1 LSQRSPMEELYIG
14 VDLGGTKILA
24 GIFDSEHHCLALDK
38 TKTKPEE
45 GYDAVCS
52 RIVETVRSAA
62 ELAGIDPEKV
72 SGAGIGAPGSISR
85 DESRVLFAPNLDWR
99 DAPLKADLEAQL
111 GCPVWLGNDCNVAA
125 IGIHRLELEAKP
137 NDMVSIFLGTGIGA
151 GIITNG
157 VFLTGATRAA
167 GEVGHMVLD
176 PDGPLCGCGTR
187 GCFEAL
193 ASRTAIFKK
202 VKAAV
207 KDGRKTLLMDNG
219 GNSLTKI
226 RSGKLRRAI
235 EDEDKLSIKVL
246 NETCFYTGLAIANL
260 CNLLNPEVVVL
271 GGGLVEQLHATMM
284 PIVREVALERI
295 MPGARHV
302 RIMAT
307 SLGDD
312 AGITGAAILAHDHS

>member
-1 LSQRSPMEELYIG
+1 MEELYIG

-24 GIFDSEHHCLALDK
+24 GIFDSDHHCLASKK
-38 TKTKPEE
+38 TKTNQEE
-45 GYDAVCS
+45 GYDAVCGQ
-52 RIVETVRSAA
+52 IVETIRSAA
-62 ELAGIDPEKV
+62 ELAGIDPAKV
-72 SGAGIGAPGSISR
+72 NGAGIGAPGSISS
-85 DESRVLFAPNLDWR
+85 DESHVLFAPNLGWR

-125 IGIHRLELEAKP
+125 TGIHRLELEAKP

-176 PDGPLCGCGTR
+176 PDGPVCGCGTR

-193 ASRTAIFKK
+193 ASRTAIFNK
-202 VKAAV
+202 VKSAV
-207 KDGRKTLLMDNG
+207 NDGAKTLLMDAG
-219 GNSLTKI
+219 DDSVTRI

-235 EDEDKLSIKVL
+235 EAGDELAAAVL
-246 NETCFYTGLAIANL
+246 GETCLYTGVAIANL
-260 CNLLNPEVVVL
+260 CNLLNPEVVAL
-271 GGGLVEQLHATMM
+271 GGGLIEQLQADMLPKIRDT
-284 PIVREVALERI
+284 ALERI
-295 MPGARHV
+295 MPGARQV

-307 SLGDD
+307 ALGDD
-312 AGITGAAILAHDHS
+312 AGITGAAILAHDHT

>member
-1 LSQRSPMEELYIG
+1 MEELYIG

-24 GIFDSEHHCLALDK
+24 GIFDSDHHCLASEK
-38 TKTKPEE
+38 TKTNQEE
-45 GYDAVCS
+45 GYDAVCGQ
-52 RIVETVRSAA
+52 IVETIRSAA
-62 ELAGIDPEKV
+62 ELAGIDPAKV
-72 SGAGIGAPGSISR
+72 NGAGIGAPGSISS
-85 DESRVLFAPNLDWR
+85 DESHVLFAPNLGWR

-125 IGIHRLELEAKP
+125 TGIHRLELEAQP

-176 PDGPLCGCGTR
+176 PDGPVCGCGTR

-193 ASRTAIFKK
+193 ASRTAIFNK
-202 VKAAV
+202 VKSAV
-207 KDGRKTLLMDNG
+207 NDGAKTLLMDAG
-219 GNSLTKI
+219 DDSVTRI

-235 EDEDKLSIKVL
+235 EAGDELAAAVL
-246 NETCFYTGLAIANL
+246 GETCLYTGVAIANL
-260 CNLLNPEVVVL
+260 CNLLNPEVVAL
-271 GGGLVEQLHATMM
+271 GGGLIEQLQADML
-284 PIVREVALERI
+284 PKIRDAALERI
-295 MPGARHV
+295 MPGAREV

-307 SLGDD
+307 ALGDD
-312 AGITGAAILAHDHS
+312 AGITGAAILAHDHT

>member
-1 LSQRSPMEELYIG
+1 MDELYIG

-24 GIFDSEHHCLALDK
+24 GIFDSEHHCLASDK

-45 GYDAVCS
+45 GYVAVCR

-62 ELAGIDPEKV
+62 ELAGVDPEKV
-72 SGAGIGAPGSISR
+72 SGAGIGAPGSISS

-176 PDGPLCGCGTR
+176 PDGPVCGCGTS

-193 ASRTAIFKK
+193 ASRTAIFNK

-235 EDEDKLSIKVL
+235 EDGDKLSIKVL
-246 NETCFYTGLAIANL
+246 NETCF
-260 CNLLNPEVVVL
+260 
-271 GGGLVEQLHATMM
+271 
-284 PIVREVALERI
+284 
-295 MPGARHV
+295 
-302 RIMAT
+302 
-307 SLGDD
+307 
-312 AGITGAAILAHDHS
+312 

>member
-1 LSQRSPMEELYIG
+1 MEELYIG

-24 GIFDSEHHCLALDK
+24 GIFDSDHHCLASEK
-38 TKTKPEE
+38 TKTNQEE
-45 GYDAVCS
+45 GYDAVCGQ
-52 RIVETVRSAA
+52 IVETIHAAA
-62 ELAGIDPEKV
+62 ELAGIDPAKV
-72 SGAGIGAPGSISR
+72 NGAGIGAPGSISS
-85 DESRVLFAPNLDWR
+85 DESHVLFAPNLGWR

-125 IGIHRLELEAKP
+125 TGIHRLELEAKP

-176 PDGPLCGCGTR
+176 PDGPVCGCGTR

-193 ASRTAIFKK
+193 ASRTAIFNK
-202 VKAAV
+202 VKSAV
-207 KDGRKTLLMDNG
+207 NDGAKTLLMDAG
-219 GNSLTKI
+219 DDSVTRI

-235 EDEDKLSIKVL
+235 EAGDELAAAVL
-246 NETCFYTGLAIANL
+246 GETCLYTGVAIANL
-260 CNLLNPEVVVL
+260 CNLLNPEVVAL
-271 GGGLVEQLHATMM
+271 GGGLIEQLQADMLPKIRDT
-284 PIVREVALERI
+284 ALERI
-295 MPGARHV
+295 MPGARQV

-307 SLGDD
+307 ALGDD
-312 AGITGAAILAHDHS
+312 AGITGAAILAHDHT

>member
-1 LSQRSPMEELYIG
+1 MEELYIG

-24 GIFDSEHHCLALDK
+24 GIFDSDHHCLASEK
-38 TKTKPEE
+38 TKTNQEE
-45 GYDAVCS
+45 GYDAVCGQ
-52 RIVETVRSAA
+52 IVETIRSAA
-62 ELAGIDPEKV
+62 ELAGIDPAKV
-72 SGAGIGAPGSISR
+72 NGAGIGAPGSISS
-85 DESRVLFAPNLDWR
+85 DESHVLFAPNLGWR

-125 IGIHRLELEAKP
+125 TGIHRLELEAKP

-176 PDGPLCGCGTR
+176 PDGPVCGCGTR

-193 ASRTAIFKK
+193 ASRTAIFNK
-202 VKAAV
+202 VKSAV
-207 KDGRKTLLMDNG
+207 NDGAKTLLMDAG
-219 GNSLTKI
+219 DDSVTRI

-235 EDEDKLSIKVL
+235 EAGDELAAAVL
-246 NETCFYTGLAIANL
+246 GETCLYTGVAIANL
-260 CNLLNPEVVVL
+260 CNLLNPEVVAL
-271 GGGLVEQLHATMM
+271 GGGLIEQLQADML
-284 PIVREVALERI
+284 PKIRDAALERI
-295 MPGARHV
+295 MPGARQV

-307 SLGDD
+307 ALGDD
-312 AGITGAAILAHDHS
+312 AGITGAAILAHDHT